1 MSFVAN
7 ASKVAHEV
15 ILWCAL
21 EESGIVKNV
30 LGNIG
35 LASAGSVGKEG

>member
-1 MSFVAN
+1 MSFVEN
-7 ASKVAHEV
+7 ASKVAHHI
-15 ILWCAL
+15 ILWCAWG
-21 EESGIVKNV
+21 ESGIVKNV